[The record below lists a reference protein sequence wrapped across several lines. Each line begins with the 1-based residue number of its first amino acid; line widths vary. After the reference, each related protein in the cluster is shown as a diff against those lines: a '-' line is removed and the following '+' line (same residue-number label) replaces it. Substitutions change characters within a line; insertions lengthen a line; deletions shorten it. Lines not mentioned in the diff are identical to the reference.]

1 MTYKE
6 FIDNILSS
14 RGRFACGDEYHECHH
29 IVPRC
34 MDGTDNEDNLV
45 DLFAREHFIAHK
57 LLAIE
62 HPDNEKLI
70 YAWWNMCQC
79 PGSSKSRDN
88 VTPEEYEEARKMYVQ
103 KFSGGKNPSARCVIR
118 LCDEK
123 VYSTVKECRID
134 NNISQFTMHS
144 RLNQRHDFMYY
155 DEWINLSEL
164 DRATIQS
171 IDWELIQHVN
181 RSEAAKKAG
190 NGGSTSCSQSTRSKI
205 GAANKKHGV
214 SVYCPELNEQF
225 ITMKSASDKYH
236 INRESIRLCLCGR
249 QKHAGKHPVTGEPLS
264 WVKLENKSS

>member
-6 FIDNILSS
+6 FIDNILET

-29 IVPRC
+29 IIPKC
-34 MDGTDNEDNLV
+34 MNGLDDDTNLI

-62 HPDNEKLI
+62 NPDNEKLI

-79 PGSSKSRDN
+79 PGSSQQRVN

-103 KFSGGKNPSARCVIR
+103 KFSGENNPSARRVIR

-123 VYSTVKECRID
+123 VYSTVRACRVD
-134 NNISQFTMHS
+134 NNMSNFTIHN
-144 RLNQRHDFMYY
+144 RLNHHHDFMYY
-155 DEWINLSEL
+155 DEWIQLSETEQ
-164 DRATIQS
+164 DAIRA
-171 IDWELIQHVN
+171 IDWSLIQHIN

-190 NGGSTSCSQSTRSKI
+190 NGGSVKCSQSTRQKI
-205 GAANKKHGV
+205 GVANKKHGIM
-214 SVYCPELNEQF
+214 VYCPELNENF
-225 ITMKSASDKYH
+225 ITMKAASDKYN
-236 INRESIRLCLCGR
+236 INRESIRLCICGK

-264 WVKLENKSS
+264 WVKLENKDS